1 MSRQALTKHL
11 AALVAA
17 GLVRPRRDGR
27 EVRYEVMADH
37 LAAAATWLSD
47 VGRRWDQRIDALR
60 KHLEAG

>member
-17 GLVRPRRDGR
+17 GLVEARREGR
-27 EVRYEVMADH
+27 EVRYEVVADH
-37 LAAAATWLSD
+37 LEAAAAWLRD